1 MENLYKNFI
10 KLNIMSNLNF
20 ENIVGFKAVD
30 KDGNEQNVTVD
41 EMVDMVSTRMVM
53 ALSETSTFAAAA
65 ATGNDVYENELPTVT
80 DAANVRVLQ
89 SSGDAAK
96 MTMQS
101 LASKLGELIGTAT
114 ANKDGLMPA
123 GQVFTNPSRA
133 LNAGQ
138 VCLLS
143 TSEYSVVYNV
153 VVWHPWRGIASYHI
167 LLSNDSSKATYK
179 VIALSNLSSQKFYV
193 TISDDK
199 TISIYLENNSEGPM
213 NLSIQPV
220 TSFRTTPV
228 IATLPEDAIE
238 VVVE

>member
-1 MENLYKNFI
+1 MSDLNLD
-10 KLNIMSNLNF
+10 
-20 ENIVGFKAVD
+20 NIVGFKAVD

-53 ALSETSTFAAAA
+53 ALSETSTFAAVA

-89 SSGDAAK
+89 SSGDAAQ

-101 LASKLGELIGTAT
+101 LASKLGGLIGTAT

-123 GQVFTNPSRA
+123 GQVFTNPGRA

-143 TSEYSVVYNV
+143 TSRYASAFNII
-153 VVWHPWRGIASYHI
+153 VWHPWRGIASYHI
-167 LLSNDSSKATYK
+167 LLSDDSSKAIYK
-179 VIALSNLSSQKFYV
+179 IIALSNLSSQKFYV
-193 TISDDK
+193 TISDNK
-199 TISIYLENNSEGPM
+199 TISIYLKNNSEGPM

-220 TSFRTTPV
+220 TSFKTTPV
-228 IATLPEDAIE
+228 ITTLPEDAIE

>member
-1 MENLYKNFI
+1 MSDLNLD
-10 KLNIMSNLNF
+10 
-20 ENIVGFKAVD
+20 NIVGFKAVD

-41 EMVDMVSTRMVM
+41 EMVEMVSTRMVM

-89 SSGDAAK
+89 SSGDAAQ

-101 LASKLGELIGTAT
+101 LASKLGGLIGTAT
-114 ANKDGLMPA
+114 ANKNGLMPA
-123 GQVFTNPSRA
+123 GQVFTNPDRA

-143 TSEYSVVYNV
+143 TSEYSAVYNV

-167 LLSNDSSKATYK
+167 LLSNDSSKAIYK

-199 TISIYLENNSEGPM
+199 TISIYLKNNSEGPM

-220 TSFRTTPV
+220 TSFKTTPV

>member
-1 MENLYKNFI
+1 MSDLNLD
-10 KLNIMSNLNF
+10 
-20 ENIVGFKAVD
+20 NIVSFKAVD

-41 EMVDMVSTRMVM
+41 EMVEMVSTRMVM
-53 ALSETSTFAAAA
+53 ALSETSTFATAA

-89 SSGDAAK
+89 SSGDAAQ

-101 LASKLGELIGTAT
+101 LASKLGGLIGTAT

-123 GQVFTNPSRA
+123 GQVFTNPGSA

-143 TSEYSVVYNV
+143 TSEYSAVYNV

-193 TISDDK
+193 TISDNK
-199 TISIYLENNSEGPM
+199 TISIYLKNNSEGPM

-220 TSFRTTPV
+220 TSFKTTPV
-228 IATLPEDAIE
+228 ITTLPEDAIE

>member
-1 MENLYKNFI
+1 MSDLNL
-10 KLNIMSNLNF
+10 

-101 LASKLGELIGTAT
+101 LASKLGGLIGVDNTIIKNKNSRVTDFNKAVEAGVYQVNLT
-114 ANKDGLMPA
+114 NNIPPEANGPTSVYGNGILI
-123 GQVFTNPSRA
+123 VFTSIEFIGQIYIPLMY
-133 LNAGQ
+133 LNIDNIYIRERN
-138 VCLLS
+138 S
-143 TSEYSVVYNV
+143 SD
-153 VVWHPWRGIASYHI
+153 WFKWR
-167 LLSNDSSKATYK
+167 
-179 VIALSNLSSQKFYV
+179 KFNG
-193 TISDDK
+193 TE
-199 TISIYLENNSEGPM
+199 L
-213 NLSIQPV
+213 
-220 TSFRTTPV
+220 
-228 IATLPEDAIE
+228 
-238 VVVE
+238 

>member
-10 KLNIMSNLNF
+10 KIDIMSDLNL

-101 LASKLGELIGTAT
+101 LASKLGELLGINDTWLRFRDVRSIESQD
-114 ANKDGLMPA
+114 KLDSM
-123 GQVFTNPSRA
+123 Q
-133 LNAGQ
+133 
-138 VCLLS
+138 
-143 TSEYSVVYNV
+143 YS
-153 VVWHPWRGIASYHI
+153 G
-167 LLSNDSSKATYK
+167 
-179 VIALSNLSSQKFYV
+179 
-193 TISDDK
+193 
-199 TISIYLENNSEGPM
+199 IYLLTQPSELEYVRNCVLVVIGKP
-213 NLSIQPV
+213 NICCIQKLYNYSGNIYKYRV
-220 TSFRTTPV
+220 KWYSNTWGNWQTVSLT
-228 IATLPEDAIE
+228 
-238 VVVE
+238 

>member
-1 MENLYKNFI
+1 MSDLNLD
-10 KLNIMSNLNF
+10 
-20 ENIVGFKAVD
+20 NIVGFKAVD

-53 ALSETSTFAAAA
+53 ALSETSTFAAVA

-89 SSGDAAK
+89 NSGDAAQ
-96 MTMQS
+96 MTMQA

-123 GQVFTNPSRA
+123 GQVFTNPGRA

-143 TSEYSVVYNV
+143 TSRYTN
-153 VVWHPWRGIASYHI
+153 AF
-167 LLSNDSSKATYK
+167 
-179 VIALSNLSSQKFYV
+179 NL
-193 TISDDK
+193 
-199 TISIYLENNSEGPM
+199 NNS
-213 NLSIQPV
+213 
-220 TSFRTTPV
+220 
-228 IATLPEDAIE
+228 
-238 VVVE
+238 